1 MIPSDKKYKSP
12 DFRRLFEGSPHP
24 YLVLLPDAVFTIV
37 AVNDRYLAATATR
50 RPDILGCGLFEV
62 FPDNPNEN
70 SSSSVNDLRISLDR
84 VIHDKVQDIMGIQKY
99 DIPIAGAQGAFEVK
113 YWSPVNT
120 PVFDEDG
127 DVAYIIHH
135 VEDITEFMLA
145 RENSATENTHI
156 KDRADRMEAEV
167 ARRAS
172 EVKIANRRLKA
183 MMEDLEQREAELA
196 RLNEQL
202 KSLDRAKTVFFDNI
216 SHEFRTPLTL
226 LLGPLADALSETGL
240 APTQRAR
247 LEIAH
252 RNSLRLLK
260 LVNSLL
266 TFARIEAGRAQA
278 VSEPTDLAN
287 LTTYLVSN
295 FHSAC
300 EHAGLELHIDCPP
313 LPEPV
318 YVDRDMWEKI
328 VLNLL
333 SNAFKFTLHGGITVT
348 LKQSNETVE
357 LAVHD
362 TGVGIPAGDLPHVFE
377 RFYRVKGVE
386 GRTYEGSGIGL
397 ALTRELVGLNGG
409 KIWVASERGKGSVF
423 RVSLPCGTNHLPADQ
438 IKAGAPAT
446 PAVAA
451 ELGVEESWQWLTM
464 GATVAPDKDDL
475 SPFGPTIFKESVS
488 NPTQG
493 NAKSLRPRIIWADDN
508 ADMRAYVKRM
518 LSDDYAVE
526 TVANGEE
533 ALAAARREPPDLV
546 LSDVMMPRLDGFGLL
561 KALRDD
567 TRLRAVPM
575 ILLSARAGEEARIE
589 GLATGADD
597 YLVKPFSGKE
607 LLAKIGSTLRMADLR
622 QEVAQREAS
631 LEAMRLA
638 RDELQS
644 LAMEQQELNTCLQQ
658 EIVQRRAVEAQLL
671 MAKEGAESANRS
683 KSEFLANM
691 SHEIRTPLNGIMG
704 MLQLLEITSQSE
716 EQKEYIQAAVKS
728 SKRLT
733 RLLSDILD
741 VSRIEAGKLQIVESE
756 FDMNAIS
763 ESINDL
769 FASEAKGKGL
779 LLEFNQGKDIPS
791 PLVGDE
797 VRLRQILFNLVGN
810 AIKFTNKGTVQVGI
824 TLLPNSVWP
833 VVRILIAVSDTG
845 IGISNE
851 QFKSVF
857 EPFTQV
863 ENLYTRRYQGAGLGL
878 SIVRRLVEL
887 LDGNVT
893 VDSTVGIGTTFYVSL
908 PFKVPERALRLIGR
922 EMHSLMPKK
931 VEAVRILYAEDD
943 PVNSLAGKRFLEKL
957 GYVVITAI
965 DGRGVLQLLSEQE
978 FDLVLMD
985 IQMPVMDGV
994 ETTRAIRGATSLGEK
1009 SQIPIIAI
1017 TAYAMIGDK
1026 ETFLAAGINDYI
1038 SKPVNLAD
1046 LEEVLNRVIGPKLG
1060 SDKQEAIPPFPVSP

>member
-1 MIPSDKKYKSP
+1 MPRNEKYKEP
-12 DFRRLFEGSPHP
+12 DFKRLLEGSPHP
-24 YLVLLPDAVFTIV
+24 YLVLLPDAAFTIV
-37 AVNDRYLAATATR
+37 AVNDRYLAATATQR
-50 RPDILGCGLFEV
+50 RDILGCGLFEV
-62 FPDNPNEN
+62 FPDNPSDN
-70 SSSSVNDLRISLDR
+70 SSSSVNDLRISLER
-84 VIHDKVQDIMGIQKY
+84 ALHDKVQDIMGIQKY
-99 DIPIAGAQGAFEVK
+99 DIPIPGAQGAFEVK

-120 PVFDEDG
+120 PVFDEEG
-127 DVAYIIHH
+127 NVSYIIHH

-172 EVKIANRRLKA
+172 EVKVANRRLKA

-226 LLGPLADALSETGL
+226 LLGPLADALAETGL
-240 APTQRAR
+240 APIQRAR

-278 VSEPTDLAN
+278 AFEPTDLAD
-287 LTTYLVSN
+287 LTTYLASN

-300 EHAGLELHIDCPP
+300 EQAGLGLRIDCPP
-313 LPEPV
+313 LPAPV
-318 YVDRDMWEKI
+318 YVDREMWEKI

-333 SNAFKFTLHGGITVT
+333 SNAFKFTLHGEIAVT

-357 LAVHD
+357 LTVQD
-362 TGVGIPAGDLPHVFE
+362 TGVGIPAEDLPHVFD

-386 GRTYEGSGIGL
+386 GRTHEGSGIGL

-409 KIWVASERGKGSVF
+409 KIWVESDRGKGSIFHVN
-423 RVSLPCGTNHLPADQ
+423 LPCGINHLPADQ
-438 IKAGAPAT
+438 IKTAGEYVT
-446 PAVAA
+446 PAIAA
-451 ELGVEESWQWLTM
+451 ELGRDEPLQWLGMETSF
-464 GATVAPDKDDL
+464 AANKEEA
-475 SPFGPTIFKESVS
+475 SPYKPTFFKEVVS

-493 NAKSLRPRIIWADDN
+493 CAKDHRPRIIWADDN
-508 ADMRAYVKRM
+508 ADMREYVKRM
-518 LSDDYAVE
+518 LSNDYAVE
-526 TVANGEE
+526 AVANGEE
-533 ALAAARREPPDLV
+533 ALAVARREPPDLV
-546 LSDVMMPRLDGFGLL
+546 LSDVMMPRLNGFGLL

-567 TRLRAVPM
+567 PQLRTVPM

-607 LLAKIGSTLRMADLR
+607 LLAKIGATLRMAGLR

-631 LEAMRLA
+631 LKAMRLA
-638 RDELQS
+638 HDELQS
-644 LAMEQQELNTCLQQ
+644 LAMEQQKLNQCLQQ
-658 EIVQRRAVEAQLL
+658 EIVERRAVEAQLL
-671 MAKEGAESANRS
+671 MAKEGAEIANKS

-691 SHEIRTPLNGIMG
+691 SHEIRTPLNGIIG

-716 EQKEYIQAAVKS
+716 EEKEYIQAAFKS

-741 VSRIEAGKLQIVESE
+741 VSKIEAGKLQIVESE
-756 FDMNAIS
+756 FDIREINN
-763 ESINDL
+763 SINDL
-769 FASEAKGKGL
+769 FSAEAKEKGL
-779 LLEFNQGKDIPS
+779 LLEFNQGEDIPS
-791 PLVGDE
+791 PLIGDE

-810 AIKFTNKGTVQVGI
+810 AVKFTNKGRVQVGI
-824 TLLPNSVWP
+824 TLLPISP
-833 VVRILIAVSDTG
+833 RSMVRMLITVTDTG
-845 IGISNE
+845 IGISDE
-851 QFKSVF
+851 QFQIIF

-878 SIVRRLVEL
+878 SIVRRLVGL
-887 LDGNVT
+887 LGGNIA
-893 VDSTVGIGTTFYVSL
+893 VDSTVGSGTTFYVSL
-908 PFKVPERALRLIGR
+908 PFKVSERALRLPGR
-922 EMHSLMPKK
+922 EMQSFIPRRVDAL
-931 VEAVRILYAEDD
+931 RILYAEDD

-957 GYVVITAI
+957 GYVVITAT
-965 DGRGVLQLLSEQE
+965 DGRGVLRLLSEE
-978 FDLVLMD
+978 AFDLILMD
-985 IQMPVMDGV
+985 IQMPMMDGV
-994 ETTRAIRGATSLGEK
+994 EATKAIRNATALGEK
-1009 SQIPIIAI
+1009 AKIPIIAM

-1038 SKPVNLAD
+1038 SKPVNMAD
-1046 LEEVLNRVIGPKLG
+1046 LEEVLDRVLG
-1060 SDKQEAIPPFPVSP
+1060 KRTEQ